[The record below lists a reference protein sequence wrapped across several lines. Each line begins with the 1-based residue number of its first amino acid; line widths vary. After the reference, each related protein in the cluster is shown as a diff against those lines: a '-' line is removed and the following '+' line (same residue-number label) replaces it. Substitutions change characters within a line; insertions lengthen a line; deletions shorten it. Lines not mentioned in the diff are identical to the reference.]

1 MAIES
6 LILQAFL
13 RLMPTNPHNLHE
25 FPTFW
30 LLPMLGRLHEQHWAV
45 YLLVVSVFVV
55 VANFGQSTSSLTVV
69 MGLKDQSNP

>member
-1 MAIES
+1 
-6 LILQAFL
+6 
-13 RLMPTNPHNLHE
+13 
-25 FPTFW
+25 
-30 LLPMLGRLHEQHWAV
+30 MLGRLHEQHWAV